1 MEQLAEFITN
11 HLLLVIT
18 FLGLAGALT
27 WNIFF
32 DPVNKAAVDPLQST
46 ILINHDDAVIVD
58 VRSIADFNKG
68 HIVNAVNIPLNS
80 LAKQLQQ
87 LEKYKDKPI
96 IVACRSGSRSGMAC
110 KTLMKNGFKDVHNL
124 RGGMMAWE
132 SAGLPV
138 KRK

>member
-18 FLGLAGALT
+18 FLALAGALT

-32 DPVNKAAVDPLQST
+32 DPVNKAAVDALQST
-46 ILINHDDAVIVD
+46 ILMNHDDAVVVD

-68 HIVNAVNIPLNS
+68 HITNALNIPLNS

-87 LEKYKDKPI
+87 LEKHKDKPI

-110 KTLMKNGFKDVHNL
+110 KTLMKAGFKDVHNL

-138 KRK
+138 KRN